1 MAARPRERVRR
12 DWPAGLREPRT
23 GYFTWRNP
31 ETGKELAIG
40 RVSLA
45 QAKRQVLDALAFL
58 ASGSPSLLERITG
71 KDNSIAEL
79 LEQMPVSPKYN
90 TAKSNRSLDKKIR
103 ESIGMIACAGLT
115 VAHCAKFIEAEIATG
130 KERSAQ
136 ALRSRLM
143 AVCKR
148 GLQLGWLD
156 FNPVE
161 PTTKP
166 QAKTSRK
173 RLTLEQFKSVL
184 AVAPQVA
191 DWLPGAMLVAMLS
204 GMDRDTLASLERKA
218 VGTEALTIYRGK
230 TGVWVEIPLRLRMDE
245 LDMSLAE
252 ALAACR
258 SNVVSRHVVHHRR
271 TYRKDVKAGSPVHVN
286 RITKAFKE
294 ARELAGITGDDAPTF
309 HEIRSLAKRAYMAQ
323 GNVDTKALLGHTSE
337 KTADIYADP
346 RGAEPI
352 RVNVS

>member
-58 ASGSPSLLERITG
+58 ASGSTSLLERITG
-71 KDNSIAEL
+71 KDNSISEL

-103 ESIGMIACAGLT
+103 EAIGSIACAGLT

-143 AVCKR
+143 AVCNR
-148 GLQLGWLD
+148 GMQLGWLD

-161 PTTKP
+161 PTKKP
-166 QAKTSRK
+166 QARTNRQ
-173 RLTLEQFKSVL
+173 RLTLDQFKSVL

-191 DWLPGAMLVAMLS
+191 DWLPGAMLVALLS
-204 GMDRDTLASLERKA
+204 GMDRDTLANLERKA
-218 VGTEALTIYRGK
+218 IGAEALTIHRAK
-230 TGVWVEIPLRLRMDE
+230 TGVWVEIPLRIRMNE
-245 LDMSLAE
+245 IDMTLSD

-258 SNVVSRHVVHHRR
+258 SNVVSRYVVHHRR
-271 TYRKDVKAGSPVHVN
+271 TYRAEVKAGSAVHVN

-294 ARELAGITGDDAPTF
+294 ARELAGIVGDDAPTF
-309 HEIRSLAKRAYMAQ
+309 HEIRSLAKRTYMAQ
-323 GNVDTKALLGHTSE
+323 GNVDTKALLGHTTE
-337 KTADIYADP
+337 KTAAIYADP